1 MTILRGSAA
10 KEVVDAAIHPLHYHR
25 YNTPHFVA
33 RFSLTHKAACSILL
47 FPKIRFLSRI
57 YDKLKEG
64 AS

>member
-10 KEVVDAAIHPLHYHR
+10 KEVMDAAIHPLHYHR

-33 RFSLTHKAACSILL
+33 RFSLTHKAARSILSST
-47 FPKIRFLSRI
+47 KIRFLSRI